1 MFEFAISQQRRH
13 TPSRRTVAS
22 WIGSCLAH
30 LLAIEILIAFPSLLG
45 PGLAHW
51 FRSSRTGKDSSQEQ
65 IIWRTVTVLRS
76 PTAMQGP
83 SAATLRA
90 NTYDWARAARD
101 AMKSPPIRISWK
113 NEPTPNPKAA
123 ERPVSPLPSTSEP
136 AESARRAAEAA
147 AAAAAAAA
155 ASGGSA
161 QEESATGPGRVVYLP
176 APSPAV
182 EPRQIPRQVPAAAGA
197 PPAALPPPASKVDPS
212 KEPPP
217 SAPTTQQASAGTQVF
232 ENKQQALQSEGSGF
246 FDTKGFPLGQYA
258 TAVIERVK
266 GNWSIPSNLRNSRGR
281 TTVVFFIGKDG
292 RYTGAQIVK
301 SSGITSLDLAA
312 LNAVLISNPF
322 PPLPPGF
329 PGNQI
334 GAKFVFAYN
343 EQQ

>member
-1 MFEFAISQQRRH
+1 MFDFAISQQQRH
-13 TPSRRTVAS
+13 TPSRRKVVSWVAS
-22 WIGSCLAH
+22 CLVH
-30 LLAIEILIAFPSLLG
+30 VLAIEVLIAYPSLLG
-45 PGLAHW
+45 PGIAHW
-51 FRSSRTGKDSSQEQ
+51 FRASRIGRESKEEQ
-65 IIWRTVTVLRS
+65 IIWRTVAVLRN

-83 SAATLRA
+83 STSTLRA
-90 NTYDWARAARD
+90 NTYDWARAARE

-113 NEPTPNPKAA
+113 NEPTPRPKA
-123 ERPVSPLPSTSEP
+123 EPQPPSPSLGIRESSE
-136 AESARRAAEAA
+136 AARVASEAA
-147 AAAAAAAA
+147 AAAAAAAG
-155 ASGGSA
+155 SGAVQQEPPAGS
-161 QEESATGPGRVVYLP
+161 GRVVYLP
-176 APSPAV
+176 APAPVA
-182 EPRQIPRQVPAAAGA
+182 EPRQIPRQAPTSAGTT
-197 PPAALPPPASKVDPS
+197 PGALPPPVPKPDSNR
-212 KEPPP
+212 EPP
-217 SAPTTQQASAGTQVF
+217 APTPASQQASAATQVF

-258 TAVIERVK
+258 SAVIERVK

-329 PGNQI
+329 PGSQI

>member
-1 MFEFAISQQRRH
+1 MFDFAISQQKTR
-13 TPSRRTVAS
+13 TPSRRTIAS
-22 WIGSCLAH
+22 WIASCLAH
-30 LLAIEILIAFPSLLG
+30 FLAIEILIAYPSLLG
-45 PGLAHW
+45 PGIAHW
-51 FRSSRTGKDSSQEQ
+51 FRSPHLGREEKSEQ

-76 PTAMQGP
+76 STAMQGP
-83 SAATLRA
+83 SAAALRA
-90 NTYDWARAARD
+90 NAYDWAKAARE

-113 NEPTPNPKAA
+113 NEPTAPVPQPKAGT
-123 ERPVSPLPSTSEP
+123 PPSSPSPGTREP
-136 AESARRAAEAA
+136 AETDQNPADAAAGIAAGGAAEPDSPA
-147 AAAAAAAA
+147 
-155 ASGGSA
+155 
-161 QEESATGPGRVVYLP
+161 GPGRVVYLP
-176 APSPAV
+176 APAPDV
-182 EPRQIPRQVPAAAGA
+182 EPRQIPKKAPAATSAA
-197 PPAALPPPASKVDPS
+197 PATPPPKVDSSSEPPAPAPGS
-212 KEPPP
+212 
-217 SAPTTQQASAGTQVF
+217 QQASAATQIF
-232 ENKQQALQSEGSGF
+232 ESKQQALQSEGTGF

-258 TAVIERVK
+258 TAVIEKIK

-301 SSGITSLDLAA
+301 SSGITSLDLTA

>member
-1 MFEFAISQQRRH
+1 MFDFAISQQKRH

-22 WIGSCLAH
+22 WITSCLAH
-30 LLAIEILIAFPSLLG
+30 ILAIEILIAYPSLLG
-45 PGLAHW
+45 PGIAHW
-51 FRSSRTGKDSSQEQ
+51 FRASRLASQAKEEA

-83 SAATLRA
+83 SAVTLRA
-90 NTYDWARAARD
+90 NTYDWARAARE
-101 AMKSPPIRISWK
+101 AMKSPPIHISWR
-113 NEPTPNPKAA
+113 NEPTPQPKA
-123 ERPVSPLPSTSEP
+123 ESQPPGPSPATK
-136 AESARRAAEAA
+136 ESADAARSGAEAAAAEAA
-147 AAAAAAAA
+147 AAAAA
-155 ASGGSA
+155 GGA
-161 QEESATGPGRVVYLP
+161 PQQDTPAGPGRVVYLP
-176 APSPAV
+176 APAPVV
-182 EPRQIPRQVPAAAGA
+182 EPRQIPKQVPTSASATPAG
-197 PPAALPPPASKVDPS
+197 PPPPAPKADSS
-212 KEPPP
+212 REPPP
-217 SAPTTQQASAGTQVF
+217 PAPAAQQASAATQVF
-232 ENKQQALQSEGSGF
+232 ENKQQALQSEGTGF

-329 PGNQI
+329 PGSQI

>member
-13 TPSRRTVAS
+13 TPSRRTIAS

-30 LLAIEILIAFPSLLG
+30 LLAIEILIAYPSLLG
-45 PGLAHW
+45 PGIAHW
-51 FRSSRTGKDSSQEQ
+51 FRATRIGNDTKEER
-65 IIWRTVTVLRS
+65 IIWRTVAVLRS
-76 PTAMQGP
+76 PTAMEGP
-83 SAATLRA
+83 SAATIRA
-90 NTYDWARAARD
+90 NTYDWTRAARD
-101 AMKSPPIRISWK
+101 AMKSPPIHISWK
-113 NEPTPNPKAA
+113 NVPTPQLKAA
-123 ERPVSPLPSTSEP
+123 EQPVSPPPSTNGP
-136 AESARRAAEAA
+136 AEAAQRASEAA

-155 ASGGSA
+155 AGGA
-161 QEESATGPGRVVYLP
+161 APQEAPAGPGRVVYLP
-176 APSPAV
+176 APAPAV
-182 EPRQIPRQVPAAAGA
+182 EPRQIPKQAPAVAGTS
-197 PPAALPPPASKVDPS
+197 PAVLPPPASRTDSS

-217 SAPTTQQASAGTQVF
+217 SVPASQQASAGTQVF
-232 ENKQQALQSEGSGF
+232 ESKQQALQSEGSGF
-246 FDTKGFPLGQYA
+246 FDTKGFPLGPYA
-258 TAVIERVK
+258 SAVIERVK

-312 LNAVLISNPF
+312 LNAVLVSNPF

-329 PGNQI
+329 PGSQI